1 MNIAEQGLGSRQVW
15 VLALLVLGLSI
26 ACAPLSAQSRAG
38 VQARILAEQSMLRSD
53 ARQITLDLAL
63 SQPVPFR
70 LRLLAAPP
78 RMVLDVNTLDWTQAG
93 RALTNPGEGVR
104 ALRFGPLPDGWAR
117 LVLDMTGPY
126 LPQVTEQ
133 RVDPAT
139 GQALIRLT
147 LIRAELEQ
155 FEARALTDADLTRSL
170 PETYLHPNALPP
182 VTPAP
187 RRPVVMLD
195 PGHGGLDPGA
205 EREGVRESDLVLTFA
220 RTLREELLR
229 RGQVDVA
236 MTRDADDFV
245 SLDGR
250 LRAARAAGA
259 DVFVSIHADAV
270 PEGLAT
276 GTVVYLLAE
285 DASDEAA
292 AYLAER
298 HDRADLLSGVN
309 LTQNTDEIARLL
321 MSLAWQDTGP
331 RARSLAEGL
340 VNAIN
345 AAGLRLH
352 TRPIQ
357 GAAFNVLRA
366 PDMPSVL
373 VELGFMSSP
382 RDLAKLR
389 DPNWRAQMA
398 VAMADGLEAWLLE
411 DQALQA
417 LRRH

>member
-1 MNIAEQGLGSRQVW
+1 M
-15 VLALLVLGLSI
+15 
-26 ACAPLSAQSRAG
+26 
-38 VQARILAEQSMLRSD
+38 QARILPEQTRLRSD
-53 ARQITLDLAL
+53 AGQISLELGL

-70 LRLLAAPP
+70 LRVLAAPP
-78 RMVLDVNTLDWTQAG
+78 RLVLDVNTIDWAQAG
-93 RALTNPGEGVR
+93 GALADPGAGVR
-104 ALRFGPLPDGWAR
+104 ALRHGPLADGWER
-117 LVLDMTGPY
+117 LVLDMAGPY
-126 LPQVTEQ
+126 LPVLTDQ
-133 RVDPAT
+133 RIDAAT
-139 GQALIRLT
+139 GQALIRLSLART
-147 LIRAELEQ
+147 ELEQ
-155 FEARALTDADLTRSL
+155 FEARAQTDAELIRSL
-170 PETYLHPNALPP
+170 PDSYLHPDARPP
-182 VTPAP
+182 VVPAP

-205 EREGVRESDLVLTFA
+205 EREGVREADLVLSFA

-259 DVFVSIHADAV
+259 DLFVSIHADAV

-298 HDRADLLSGVN
+298 HDRADLLAGVD
-309 LTQNTDEIARLL
+309 LAQNTDEIARLL

-331 RARSLAEGL
+331 RARALAGAL
-340 VNAIN
+340 VGGIKE
-345 AAGLRLH
+345 AGLRLH

-389 DPNWRAQMA
+389 DPDWRARMA

-411 DQALQA
+411 DQALRPL
-417 LRRH
+417 LRR